1 MENHRI
7 LLYFTLFFITY
18 LLWAEWQMDY
28 GPRPVAPVSVE
39 QGVAAS
45 DASIAAPEA
54 SMVMDAPPAK
64 AGDQQAMIET
74 SQRIQVITDVVD
86 FEIDTRGGNV
96 RRVTL
101 RNYAVHAD
109 EPEIKLDLLS
119 DKEAAYHIAQSGLVS
134 VDQASAPNHNAIYR
148 AEQAVY
154 RLGEGVNELSVPLH
168 WTGPDGVKVTKV
180 FTFHRGEYAVEVDH
194 RVTAGQKDWSGNQ
207 YMQLVRKRPSEE
219 GESMFIR
226 TYTGGVVFNEEIKYV
241 KVDFDDL
248 AEENLKSNIGADV
261 CLNQKPGT
269 KGCELQDGWL
279 AMIQHYFLAAWIP
292 DHDASN
298 LYYSRYNA
306 ETGQYSLGARTP
318 AKRIVA
324 GETADFR
331 SRLVVGPKL
340 QYELEE
346 IEPGLELTV
355 DYGILTIIAKPLFWV
370 LNFYHGW
377 FDNWGWAIIFLTIS
391 VKAVFYKLSE
401 MSYKSMAKMRKVA
414 PRLKLMKE
422 QYGDD
427 RQAMS
432 KAMMEMYKREKIN
445 PMGGCFPILVQ
456 IPVFISL
463 YWVLLE
469 SVEMRHAPF
478 ILWIDNLSA
487 MDPYFVLPVIMGL
500 SMFVQQKLNPAPIDP
515 MQQKIFQI
523 MPFAFTIMFAFFPS
537 GLVLYWVVNNLLS
550 ITQQWVI
557 TRRIENS

>member
-7 LLYFTLFFITY
+7 LLYFTLFFIVY
-18 LLWAEWQMDY
+18 LLWAQWQTDY
-28 GPRPVAPVSVE
+28 GPKPVAPIPAEPGE
-39 QGVAAS
+39 QQENGGDVPT
-45 DASIAAPEA
+45 AAPEA
-54 SMVMDAPPAK
+54 SVPAE
-64 AGDQQAMIET
+64 AQPLVAESRARPAAVSRQ
-74 SQRIQVITDVVD
+74 IQVITDVVD
-86 FEIDTRGGNV
+86 IKIDTLGGDV

-101 RNYAVHAD
+101 RNYAAKAD
-109 EPEIKLDLLS
+109 EPDIKLDLLS
-119 DKEAAYHIAQSGLVS
+119 DKDINYHIAQSGLVS
-134 VDQASAPNHNAIYR
+134 VQQARAPTHNALYS
-148 AEQAVY
+148 AEQTVY
-154 RLGEGVNELSVPLH
+154 RLGEGENELKVPLQ
-168 WTGPDGVKVTKV
+168 WSGPDGVKVTKI
-180 FTFHRGEYAVEVDH
+180 FTFRRGEYAIDVDH
-194 RVTAGQKDWSGNQ
+194 VVTAGQKDWSGNQ
-207 YMQLVRKRPSEE
+207 YMQLVRSRPSEE

-226 TYTGGVVFNEEIKYV
+226 TYTGGVVFNDEIKYE
-241 KVDFDDL
+241 KYDFDDMD
-248 AEENLKSNIGADV
+248 EENLEMKLD
-261 CLNQKPGT
+261 
-269 KGCELQDGWL
+269 DGWI

-292 DHDASN
+292 QHGTQN
-298 LYYSRYNA
+298 LYYSRHSSN
-306 ETGQYSLGARTP
+306 TGRYSLGARTP
-318 AKRIVA
+318 AKKINA
-324 GETADFR
+324 GEQAEFH
-331 SRLVVGPKL
+331 SRLIVGPKL
-340 QYELEE
+340 QNKLEE

-355 DYGILTIIAKPLFWV
+355 DYGVLTIIAKPLFW
-370 LNFYHGW
+370 LLDFFHGW
-377 FDNWGWAIIFLTIS
+377 FGNWGWAIIFLTLT
-391 VKAVFYKLSE
+391 VKAIFYKLSE

-414 PRLKLMKE
+414 PRIKQMKE

-427 RQAMS
+427 RKGMS

-487 MDPYFVLPVIMGL
+487 MDPYFVLPVIMGV

-515 MQQKIFQI
+515 VQQKIFQI

>member
-28 GPRPVAPVSVE
+28 GPKPVAPISVE
-39 QGVAAS
+39 QGTES
-45 DASIAAPEA
+45 IEDIDTFIAAPEA
-54 SMVMDAPPAK
+54 TAVIGAQPAK
-64 AGDQQAMIET
+64 TTSQVKTVEA
-74 SQRIQVITDVVD
+74 SQRIQIITDVVD
-86 FEIDTRGGNV
+86 IELDTRGGDV

-101 RNYAVHAD
+101 RNYAVEAN
-109 EPEIKLDLLS
+109 EPEIKLDLLT
-119 DKEAAYHIAQSGLVS
+119 DKEAGYHIAQSGLVS
-134 VDQASAPNHNAIYR
+134 VEQDSAPNHNAIYS
-148 AEQAVY
+148 AEQRVY
-154 RLGEGVNELSVPLH
+154 RLGEGENELIVPMH
-168 WTGPDGVKVTKV
+168 WDGPDGVRVTKV
-180 FTFHRGEYAVEVDH
+180 FTFRRGEYVVDVEH

-207 YMQLVRKRPSEE
+207 YMQLVRSRPSEE

-226 TYTGGVVFNEEIKYV
+226 TYTGGVVFNDEIKYE
-241 KVDFDDL
+241 KYDFDDMD
-248 AEENLKSNIGADV
+248 EKNLEMKLD
-261 CLNQKPGT
+261 
-269 KGCELQDGWL
+269 DGWI

-292 DHDASN
+292 HHDTQN
-298 LYYSRYNA
+298 LYYSRYNSNA
-306 ETGQYSLGARTP
+306 GQYSLGARTP
-318 AKRIVA
+318 AKKIKA
-324 GETADFR
+324 GEQAVFH
-331 SRLVVGPKL
+331 SRLVAGPKL
-340 QYELEE
+340 QNKLEE

-355 DYGILTIIAKPLFWV
+355 DYGVLTIIAKPLFWL
-370 LNFYHGW
+370 LNFFHGW
-377 FDNWGWAIIFLTIS
+377 FGNWGWAIIFLTIT

-414 PRLKLMKE
+414 PRIKQMKE

-432 KAMMEMYKREKIN
+432 KAMMDMYKREKIN
-445 PMGGCFPILVQ
+445 PMGGCLPILVQ

-487 MDPYFVLPVIMGL
+487 MDPYYVLPVIMGV
-500 SMFVQQKLNPAPIDP
+500 SMFVQQKLNPAPVDP
-515 MQQKIFQI
+515 VQAKVFQI
-523 MPFAFTIMFAFFPS
+523 MPFAFTAMFAFFPS